1 MDDDEILNLLK
12 QNADNKTLA
21 EFAAEIFMHEFNGS
35 GSWES
40 KYDKLLN
47 KFVGEVDK

>member
-12 QNADNKTLA
+12 QNADNKNLA
-21 EFAAEIFMHEFNGS
+21 EFATDIFMFEFNGS

-40 KYDKLLN
+40 AYDKLLN
-47 KFVGEVDK
+47 KYVDEVDE

>member
-1 MDDDEILNLLK
+1 MDDDEILKLLK
-12 QNADNKTLA
+12 QNADNETLA
-21 EFAAEIFMHEFNGS
+21 EFAAEIFMYEFNGS

>member
-12 QNADNKTLA
+12 QNADNETLA
-21 EFAAEIFMHEFNGS
+21 EFAAEIFMYEFNGS

-40 KYDKLLN
+40 AYDKLLN
-47 KFVGEVDK
+47 KFVDEVDK

>member
-12 QNADNKTLA
+12 RNADNETLA
-21 EFAAEIFMHEFNGS
+21 EFAAEIFMYEFNGS

-40 KYDKLLN
+40 KYDSLLN
-47 KFVGEVDK
+47 KFVDGVDK